1 MAGPAGLEPA
11 ALRLE
16 VGCSIQLSYGPGVT
30 SRMSLALTGIARD
43 LAGAPAGTDMCIGAR
58 GWVRTTDSLGFN
70 QELYR

>member
-1 MAGPAGLEPA
+1 
-11 ALRLE
+11 
-16 VGCSIQLSYGPGVT
+16 
-30 SRMSLALTGIARD
+30 MSLALTGIARD